1 MSKRRL
7 AWITLVVIGAITGC
21 GALWSALGPDKI
33 VLTTAQ
39 LQERINKALR
49 REFKGISIQQATVT
63 VAESRVALRVEV
75 SATALGQAFRAVV
88 TARGVPRYDSEHGE
102 IFFDAE
108 DVKVLDLAPAGGNL
122 ADRFDRLGGALRQR
136 VETAAGSAIAAGLRA
151 YLAARPVYRFKDDIK
166 GIVLRAAISDVTTQT
181 DAIVVNV
188 SLVNLTV
195 TVAIFLTVLLAIVF
209 LIVQLVR
216 HPRWG
221 LVILDVATDV
231 ALQ

>member
-1 MSKRRL
+1 M
-7 AWITLVVIGAITGC
+7 
-21 GALWSALGPDKI
+21 
-33 VLTTAQ
+33 
-39 LQERINKALR
+39 
-49 REFKGISIQQATVT
+49 
-63 VAESRVALRVEV
+63 
-75 SATALGQAFRAVV
+75 
-88 TARGVPRYDSEHGE
+88 
-102 IFFDAE
+102 
-108 DVKVLDLAPAGGNL
+108 LDLAPAGGNL

-136 VETAAGSAIAAGLRA
+136 VETAAGSAIAAGLRT